1 MKKTVVVTGAAGYI
15 GGQTALMLA
24 DSGYRV
30 VGIDKSKCPK
40 RLKSVFHDYV
50 EKDFAHKD
58 ALINVLVH
66 APEAIIHC
74 AGSSLVGPSIKHPG
88 RYFENNVVN
97 TLTLLDQ
104 VRRSMPKTRFI
115 FSSSAAVYGEP
126 IMTPCHEVD
135 PCEPISP
142 YGDSKLMVERIMAA
156 YHTAYNLDYVAFR
169 YFNACGADSQTR
181 HGQTEDA
188 THIIARV
195 LEAIKNDREFTLNG
209 IDFPTPDG
217 TCVRDYVHVE
227 DIARAHVMALDT
239 TIPPGIYN
247 LGSNNGTSNRE
258 IIAAAERVT
267 GKKLKVVMG
276 EARPGD
282 PAVLTASAAKFAM
295 VGDMG
300 WRQFELDDMI
310 QHAWNWY
317 VRKDT

>member
-1 MKKTVVVTGAAGYI
+1 MKKTVVVTGAGGYI

-24 DSGYRV
+24 DLGHRV
-30 VGIDKSKCPK
+30 VGIDKVKRPK
-40 RLKSVFHDYV
+40 RLKSIFDDYI
-50 EKDFAHKD
+50 ENDFAHKD
-58 ALINVLVH
+58 SLVKLLIH
-66 APEAIIHC
+66 EPRAIIHC
-74 AGSSLVGPSIKHPG
+74 AGNSLVGPSIRHPG

-104 VRRSMPKTRFI
+104 VRRSMPRTRFI

-169 YFNACGADSQTR
+169 YFNACGADSQAR
-181 HGQTEDA
+181 HGQESGA

-195 LEAIKNDREFTLNG
+195 LEAIRDDAEFTLNG
-209 IDFPTPDG
+209 VDFATQDG

-227 DIARAHVMALDT
+227 DIARAHVRALDAE
-239 TIPPGIYN
+239 IKPGVYN
-247 LGSNNGTSNRE
+247 LGNKTGISNRE

-267 GKKLKVVMG
+267 GKKVKVVIG
-276 EARPGD
+276 AARPGD
-282 PAVLTASAAKFAM
+282 PAVLTASAAKFGQVAQ
-295 VGDMG
+295 D
-300 WRQFELDDMI
+300 WRQFELDHMI

-317 VRKDT
+317 VREDS